1 MVLYFIAKA
10 QRPEIYQWGYKM
22 KRHSLNGIGLN
33 RVAWWNLS
41 KTTGPTD
48 KLTLKSEGFEPSSD
62 HEMSKHGRIL
72 VAMSGG
78 IDSSLA
84 AVMLHDEG
92 YEVIGMT
99 MKTWDYASSG
109 GTKKETGC
117 CSLDSI
123 NDARNIS
130 VSLGFPHY
138 ILDIRAEFGD
148 AVIDHFTGE
157 YLEGRTPNPCV
168 MCNTHIKWDALLRR
182 ADRLDCELIATGHYA
197 NIRLV
202 TTTPVVRQSEQD
214 HQDTGEP
221 LHGGDS
227 AGRYVISKGVDT
239 LKDQSY
245 VLWGVSQES
254 LRRTKLPLGHLRK
267 TEIREMATERG
278 FIELVN
284 KSESYEIC
292 FVPDNDY
299 RGFLKRRVPGL
310 EAEVA
315 GGNFVM
321 EGTGKIMGKHE
332 GYPFYT
338 IGQRKGLGM
347 AFGQP
352 MFVTEIRKETNEV
365 VLGVDTDLFRDGM
378 MVGKLNLQKYDRI
391 VGSLDTVTKVRYKD
405 AGTRAMISQTRDP
418 RTGNDQMEVLFEQG
432 VSAIAPGQAAVFY
445 EGDDVVGGGW
455 ITKSFRQDGV

>member
-1 MVLYFIAKA
+1 
-10 QRPEIYQWGYKM
+10 
-22 KRHSLNGIGLN
+22 
-33 RVAWWNLS
+33 
-41 KTTGPTD
+41 
-48 KLTLKSEGFEPSSD
+48 
-62 HEMSKHGRIL
+62 MSKHGRIL

-84 AVMLHDEG
+84 AVMLHEEG

-123 NDARNIS
+123 NDARNIA

-138 ILDIRAEFGD
+138 ILDIRNEFGD
-148 AVIDHFTGE
+148 YVIDHFTGE

-168 MCNTHIKWDALLRR
+168 LCNTHIKWDALLRR
-182 ADRLDCELIATGHYA
+182 ADRLDCEFIATGHYA
-197 NIRLV
+197 NIRN
-202 TTTPVVRQSEQD
+202 END
-214 HQDTGEP
+214 
-221 LHGGDS
+221 
-227 AGRYVISKGVDT
+227 RYVISKGVDT

-254 LRRTKLPLGHLRK
+254 LSRTKLPLGHLRK
-267 TEIREMATERG
+267 SEIREMAKERG
-278 FIELVN
+278 FIELVT

-321 EGTGKIMGKHE
+321 EGTGKILGKHQ

-365 VLGVDTDLFRDGM
+365 VLGIDKDLYRDGM
-378 MVGKLNLQKYDRI
+378 VVSKLNLQKYASIDQPI
-391 VGSLDTVTKVRYKD
+391 ETVTKVRYKHD
-405 AGTRAMISQTRDP
+405 GTPATISQSGDKI
-418 RTGNDQMEVLFEQG
+418 EVRFTEG

-445 EGDDVVGGGW
+445 EGDDVIGGGW
-455 ITKSFRQDGV
+455 IMKSFRQSDEVSRHLTVDHA